1 MRRRVYLRMK
11 SLEQARE
18 VFLER
23 FPVGGWREPEE
34 VLVVEALGRVTA
46 RGVFAKISA
55 PTFHGA
61 AMDGV
66 ALRAEETYSA
76 HPDRPLVFKLGQNA
90 YPVNTGNPLPP
101 GTNAVAMIEDVVE
114 LGKDSIQIERPLY
127 PWQNVRR
134 VGEDIVATE
143 LLLPQNHRLSAYDL
157 GALLAA
163 GVTRIWVRPRPKV
176 ALIPTGKE
184 LLGWEVWETEES
196 LPQGKLIE
204 FNTVVLAALVEQWGG
219 EPKRLPIVRDD
230 PDQLKRALQSALE
243 KFDVVVINAGSSA
256 GSEDLT
262 AGVIEELGEVLIH
275 GISMMP
281 GKPTVL
287 GVVHGKPVIG
297 NPGYPVSAVVS
308 CEQIVAPLL
317 ARLLGVDPP
326 SRPKVKARVARKI
339 TSRIGMEE
347 FVRVRLG
354 QVGEKMAATPLARAA
369 GSITTLTRADGVLRV
384 PADLE
389 GLAEGEE
396 VDVELLRTPQEIR
409 RTLVAI
415 GSHDL
420 TLDLIHDRL
429 RALGK
434 GYGLA
439 SSNVGSLG
447 GLMAVKKG
455 QAHLAGTHLLDPQT
469 GDYNFSYVARYLE
482 GVRIRMVH
490 LVYREQGL
498 MVAPGNPLGIT
509 GLKDLT
515 RPGVRFINRQAG
527 SGTRVL
533 LDFQLR
539 ELGIEPQSIQGYH
552 QEEYTHM
559 AVAVA
564 VASGAADAGLG
575 ILAAAKALGLE
586 FIPIKAERYDL
597 VIPEIFFET
606 EGVGLLLEIIG
617 SQDFRERVGGL
628 GGYDP
633 SQSGKLLI

>member
-18 VFLER
+18 LFLER

-46 RGVFAKISA
+46 KGVFAKISA

-101 GTNAVAMIEDVVE
+101 GTNAVVMIEDVVE
-114 LGKDSIQIERPLY
+114 LEKDSIQIERPLY

-204 FNTVVLAALVEQWGG
+204 FNTVVLGALLEQWGG
-219 EPKRLPIVRDD
+219 EAKRLPIVRDD
-230 PDQLKRALQSALE
+230 PEQLKRAVQSALE
-243 KFDVVVINAGSSA
+243 EFDLVVINAGSSA

-262 AGVIEELGEVLIH
+262 ASVIEELGEVLIH

-287 GVVHGKPVIG
+287 GVVQGKPVIG

-354 QVGEKMAATPLARAA
+354 QVGDKMAATPLARAA
-369 GSITTLTRADGVLRV
+369 GSITTLTKADGILRV

-498 MVAPGNPLGIT
+498 MVAPGNPLGIR

-606 EGVGLLLEIIG
+606 EGIGLLLEIIG
-617 SQDFRERVGGL
+617 SQDFREKVGEL